1 MSKVAGWARM
11 GIEKMKVPFV
21 TFKPLE
27 EELNRELRE
36 AFVRVFDNSWYI
48 EGEEGTRFEE
58 EYAAY
63 CGTKYCVGC
72 GNGLDALFLILKAY
86 GIGAGDEVIVPSN
99 TFIASALA
107 VSRTGAIPVLVEP
120 DIRTYLVDPELIEEK
135 ITERTKAVMAV
146 HLYGQTADMALIAD
160 IARRHNLYVIED
172 AAQAH
177 GARYKG
183 RRAGALGDAAGFS
196 FYPGKN
202 LGALGDAGC
211 VTTNDPE
218 LAERVR
224 ALSNYGSDYKYH
236 HIYQGYNTR
245 LDEIQAAFL
254 RAKLPLLDQMN
265 EDRRRIADRY
275 LREIR
280 NDRLI
285 LPQVGHNNEHVW
297 HIFAVRTKKRDQLAE
312 YLKEQGIYT
321 NIHYPIPIH
330 KQEAYLGQCLDGGN
344 WPVAELISET
354 QISIPMY
361 YGMGEEVDYVI
372 ECLNRWNG

>member
-1 MSKVAGWARM
+1 
-11 GIEKMKVPFV
+11 MKVPFV

-27 EELNRELRE
+27 EELNQEIKE
-36 AFVRVFDNSWYI
+36 AFMRVFDRSWYI
-48 EGEEGTRFEE
+48 EGREGSKFEE
-58 EYAAY
+58 EFAAY

-86 GIGAGDEVIVPSN
+86 GIGAGDEVIVPAN

-107 VSRTGAIPVLVEP
+107 VSRTGADPVLVEP
-120 DIRTYLVDPELIEEK
+120 DIDTYLIDTERIEGS

-146 HLYGQTADMALIAD
+146 HLYGQAADMDSIMEIAK
-160 IARRHNLYVIED
+160 RHHLYVIED

-211 VTTNDPE
+211 VTTNDRI
-218 LAERVR
+218 LADKVR

-245 LDEIQAAFL
+245 LDEMQAAFL
-254 RAKLPLLDQMN
+254 RAKLPYLDQMN
-265 EDRRRIADRY
+265 EDRRRIADQY
-275 LREIR
+275 LSRIK
-280 NDRLI
+280 NSRLK
-285 LPQVGHNNEHVW
+285 LPVINKNNEHVW
-297 HIFAVRTKKRDQLAE
+297 HIFAVRTRERDELVN
-312 YLKEQGIYT
+312 YLKEQNIQT
-321 NIHYPIPIH
+321 NIHYPIAIHNQIAYENMNIQKGSLPI
-330 KQEAYLGQCLDGGN
+330 
-344 WPVAELISET
+344 AEEISET
-354 QISIPMY
+354 QVSLPMY

-372 ECLNRWNG
+372 EKLNTWNQ

>member
-1 MSKVAGWARM
+1 
-11 GIEKMKVPFV
+11 MKVPFV

-27 EELNRELRE
+27 EELNQEIKE
-36 AFVRVFDNSWYI
+36 AFLRVFDRSWYI
-48 EGEEGTRFEE
+48 EGQEGRKFEE
-58 EYAAY
+58 EFAVY

-99 TFIASALA
+99 TFIASVLA
-107 VSRTGAIPVLVEP
+107 VSRTGADPVLVEP
-120 DIRTYLVDPELIEEK
+120 DIDTYLIDTKRIEGS
-135 ITERTKAVMAV
+135 ITERTKAIMAV
-146 HLYGQTADMALIAD
+146 HLYGQTADMNPIMEIAK
-160 IARRHNLYVIED
+160 RHHLYVIED

-183 RRAGALGDAAGFS
+183 RRVGGLGDAAGFS

-211 VTTNDPE
+211 VTTNDKI
-218 LAERVR
+218 LADKVR

-254 RAKLPLLDQMN
+254 RAKLPYLDQMN
-265 EDRRRIADRY
+265 DDRRRIADQY
-275 LREIR
+275 LSRIK
-280 NDRLI
+280 NKRLK
-285 LPQVGHNNEHVW
+285 LPVINKNNEHVW
-297 HIFAVRTKKRDQLAE
+297 HIFAVRTRERDELIS
-312 YLKEQGIYT
+312 YLKEQNIQT
-321 NIHYPIPIH
+321 NIHYPIAIHNQMAYENLNIPEGSLPI
-330 KQEAYLGQCLDGGN
+330 
-344 WPVAELISET
+344 AEEISET
-354 QISIPMY
+354 QVSLPMY

-372 ECLNRWNG
+372 EKLNTWNQ